1 MATRQVTIKIDQG
14 GKIRATKKFK
24 HFLKK
29 KEKQK
34 KSDEISH
41 YTGFNG
47 CDPWNTVF
55 LMNRSWLR

>member
-1 MATRQVTIKIDQG
+1 MATRQVTNKIDQG

-34 KSDEISH
+34 KKRVQGVTLGILS
-41 YTGFNG
+41 F
-47 CDPWNTVF
+47 
-55 LMNRSWLR
+55 